1 MQENNFPQEDQ
12 STQSHEALPEAPE
25 AGGVE
30 LVGKTVEQR
39 KPAHNQK
46 KQSVVSRYFGIGQKK
61 KEPHEEKPKP
71 SVPETVLLQWSAP
84 EFVQTHKPAGWYILF
99 GLFFLVL
106 IALAVFTKQYITVG
120 LFAVMAIAVLVYA
133 NREPRVLSYKISNYG
148 ISVGQKK
155 YVFDDFDAYYEAD
168 DYGQTVVELVPN
180 KRFGTLVSLPPA
192 EHHLQ
197 EVEDT
202 LGKMLPKVDNKE
214 DVVDKIFRKLRF

>member
-12 STQSHEALPEAPE
+12 SAPTSPEAD
-25 AGGVE
+25 GVE

-39 KPAHNQK
+39 KPSPKQK
-46 KQSVVSRYFGIGQKK
+46 KQSIVSRYFGIGAKK
-61 KEPHEEKPKP
+61 KDPHEEKPKP
-71 SVPETVLLQWSAP
+71 NVPETVLLQWSAP

-133 NREPRVLSYKISNYG
+133 NREPRVLNYKISNYG
-148 ISVGQKK
+148 ISVGNKK
-155 YVFDDFDAYYEAD
+155 YIFDDFDSYYEAD

-214 DVVDKIFRKLRF
+214 DIVDKIFRKLRF

>member
-1 MQENNFPQEDQ
+1 MQENNSPQEDQ
-12 STQSHEALPEAPE
+12 SAQPQEE
-25 AGGVE
+25 GGVE

-39 KPAHNQK
+39 KPAPNQK
-46 KQSVVSRYFGIGQKK
+46 KPSIVSRYLGIGAKK
-61 KEPHEEKPKP
+61 KEPRVDKPK
-71 SVPETVLLQWSAP
+71 SNVAEVVLLQWNAP

-106 IALAVFTKQYITVG
+106 IALAIFTKQYITVG
-120 LFAVMAIAVLVYA
+120 LFMVMAIAVLVYA
-133 NREPRVLSYKISNYG
+133 NREPRILSYKISNYG
-148 ISVGQKK
+148 ISVGDKK
-155 YVFDDFDAYYEAD
+155 YVFDDFDSYYEAN

-214 DVVDKIFRKLRF
+214 DIVDKIFRKLRF

>member
-1 MQENNFPQEDQ
+1 MQETNHPQEDQ
-12 STQSHEALPEAPE
+12 STQSTPQTAEV
-25 AGGVE
+25 GGVE

-39 KPAHNQK
+39 KPKPNQK

-61 KEPHEEKPKP
+61 KEPHEEDTKPN
-71 SVPETVLLQWSAP
+71 VPETVLLQWNAP
-84 EFVQTHKPAGWYILF
+84 EFVQTHKPVGWYILF
-99 GLFFLVL
+99 GFFFLVL
-106 IALAVFTKQYITVG
+106 IAIAVLTKQYITVG
-120 LFAVMAIAVLVYA
+120 LFTVMAIAVLVYA

-214 DVVDKIFRKLRF
+214 DIVDKIFN